1 MKASDIDKAIC
12 LCLDTRQEH
21 WLELEED
28 LGGVGIK
35 MERFIAGD
43 GQTLDCEYDMID
55 TNEIPPKMEDSSTY
69 GSWWTR
75 PNAYNAFKC
84 HIKMFEKALEDG
96 CERVLMLEDDAILT
110 NDFEKHLK
118 NIDVDGWDALYLGWY
133 QSDRTE
139 FHIHGN
145 PRAGVESHYSSARY
159 IGGLHGVVVDKSML
173 PILVNAPPLGPMDN
187 LIGTG
192 LCNSFNYRIV
202 NPQIILQKPAVYSEV
217 EGQINWSG
225 GVKEQFTK
233 AYGDERLQEK
243 HTSIV
248 ETDK

>member
-28 LGGVGIK
+28 LGNVGIK

-43 GQTLDCEYDMID
+43 GKTLDCEYDVID
-55 TNEIPPKMEDSSTY
+55 TNETPPKMTGSVGYS
-69 GSWWTR
+69 SWWTR

-118 NIDVDGWDALYLGWY
+118 NVVVGNWDALYLGWY
-133 QSDRTE
+133 QSDKTE
-139 FHIHGN
+139 FHVHGD
-145 PRAGVESHYSSARY
+145 PRAGTGEHYFSAKY
-159 IGGLHGVVVDKSML
+159 IGGLHGMVVDKSML
-173 PILVNAPPLGPMDN
+173 PTLVEAPPLGPMDH
-187 LIGTG
+187 LMGTR
-192 LCNSFNYRIV
+192 LCNNFNYRIV
-202 NPQIILQKPAVYSEV
+202 TPQIILQKPAVYSEV
-217 EGQINWSG
+217 EGQTNWSR
-225 GVKEQFTK
+225 GVKEQFIK

-243 HTSIV
+243 HRSIV
-248 ETDK
+248 EADK